1 MKAKSASTGPLSGHV
16 AFVTGSGRNIGRAI
30 ALRLAEQGSDV
41 VVNART
47 SRDEADAVAEES
59 RARGARA
66 AVLVADVRDQRA
78 ICDGLDVVRREIGPV
93 DVLVNCAAI
102 RPEST
107 FESLSLD
114 EWRDVLSVMLDGAFV
129 ATQAVVPGM
138 LERGWGRIINIVGI
152 TGQSG
157 APRRAHVVTG
167 KAGLIGFTKA
177 LALEYAE
184 RGITVNAVSPGFID
198 TARGGT
204 SSVAAPAH
212 HADRRVPMGHLGQPN
227 DVAAL
232 CCYLASDD
240 GRFITGQV
248 LAVNGGTYV

>member
-1 MKAKSASTGPLSGHV
+1 MKAKSAGTRPLAGHV
-16 AFVTGSGRNIGRAI
+16 ALVTGSGRNIGRAI
-30 ALRLAEQGSDV
+30 VLRFAEQGADV
-41 VVNART
+41 VVNVRT
-47 SRDEADAVAEES
+47 SREEAEAVAEEA
-59 RARGARA
+59 RARGVRA
-66 AVLVADVRDQRA
+66 MALVADVRDQRA
-78 ICDGLDVVRREIGPV
+78 ICNGLDAVRRDIGPV
-93 DVLVNCAAI
+93 DVIVNCAAI
-102 RPEST
+102 RPESP
-107 FESLSLD
+107 FESLPLD
-114 EWRDVLSVMLDGAFV
+114 EWREVLSVMLDGAFV

-138 LERGWGRIINIVGI
+138 LDLGWGRVINIAGI
-152 TGQSG
+152 TGQAG

-167 KAGLIGFTKA
+167 KSGLIGFTKA

-204 SSVAAPAH
+204 SSVVAPAH
-212 HADRRVPMGHLGQPN
+212 HADRRVPMGHLGQPG

-232 CCYLASDD
+232 CCYLASDE